1 MKQSPS
7 LKKFKKNKGVL
18 LFETALGTV
27 VIGLLLAQHIRFVDN
42 ERQIRTAKNVGD
54 HIKRVGEAADRFIND
69 NYGDITKYALGIPVD
84 NNSAVRQVF
93 SNAAEGG
100 VAGCDISAGTCTFT
114 VSGLAQAGYLKNNSQ
129 FFNNPVD
136 VGYAIQ
142 AVVRKQ
148 DGSRLNEQE
157 IAALAEMAKTANNKT
172 EATTENSAT
181 GTSTTTTETVGNVL
195 SKEMMKH
202 LTTPVINGIVVTTQP
217 WTNSRGMVNYSLVGE
232 AVQQAGVDAGSVGFA
247 KGRLEEHGVYGYKSN
262 WYLDREDIPLLGA
275 YDEQDGILAY
285 RFGFHSNNNTD
296 FLRRDGTLPMTGNL
310 HMAGNPIHLDYNGP
324 SITGKDGEVN
334 ISGPVN
340 ISNPNVTNEGEVPPA
355 IEAEG
360 WVCATNEKPAKI
372 CMGGDRAS
380 DGNAENFQIRMFD
393 NRPLLIHNPDMASKG
408 VNDFSTIG
416 EDGKDKV
423 VLRVGGSLAVHDNLY
438 IGDRTNIGDADR
450 FGKDAVNNTAIKNE
464 TGVEGGNI
472 VSNYNIGRGGV
483 ILNKGGNVADATRT
497 IGSTGKDRY
506 ENPHVATEFKPDG
519 TIITNSIYIK
529 DPGKSASNGVDS
541 TDGNGLHISQIIPSY
556 SSRGA
561 FIVQDEDVVQKPNC
575 QWKPNGQ
582 DKAGIGRAGVP
593 RIILSWGNL
602 QTSGDEVDQTSV
614 DTALNVNDPASIKRY
629 LQEKAMTKHRVILK
643 AEDMGEQSNS
653 WRMIVKTRNFDGS
666 GWASAGQAVAHV
678 YCQLY

>member
-157 IAALAEMAKTANNKT
+157 IAALAEMAKTANKAGAADT
-172 EATTENSAT
+172 E
-181 GTSTTTTETVGNVL
+181 NVL
-195 SKEMMKH
+195 SKEMMKN
-202 LTTPVINGIVVTTQP
+202 LTTPVINGVVVTTQP

-310 HMAGNPIHLDYNGP
+310 HMAGNPIYLDYNGP
-324 SITGKDGEVN
+324 TIKPVGDRVD

-340 ISNPNVTNEGEVPPA
+340 INGPEDLEPELTAQPPLDVK
-355 IEAEG
+355 G
-360 WVCATNEKPAKI
+360 WICATNEVPRRI
-372 CMGGDRAS
+372 CMGGEVGT
-380 DGNAENFQIRMFD
+380 DGNAANFEIRMYD
-393 NRPLLIHNPDMASKG
+393 ERPLLIHNTELKG
-408 VNDFSTIG
+408 ANEFSTIG
-416 EDGKDKV
+416 KDGNDKV

-438 IGDRTNIGDADR
+438 IGDRTNVGPADR
-450 FGKDAVNNTAIKNE
+450 SGKDKIRNEKIEEE
-464 TGVEGGNI
+464 TGVMGGNI
-472 VSNYNIGRGGV
+472 VSNYNIGRGGI
-483 ILNKGGNVADATRT
+483 ILNRGGKVEDATAT
-497 IGSTGKDRY
+497 LGLNGQERY
-506 ENPHVATEFKPDG
+506 ENNSVATEFKPDG
-519 TIITNSIYIK
+519 TIITNSLYIK
-529 DPGKSASNGVDS
+529 DPGKSI
-541 TDGNGLHISQIIPSY
+541 GNDVGSQYGTGLHISQIIPSY

-561 FIVQDEDVVQKPNC
+561 FIVEDEDIVQKPNC
-575 QWKPNGQ
+575 QWSPDGTTKV
-582 DKAGIGRAGVP
+582 GRTGAP

-643 AEDMGEQSNS
+643 AEDMGEGNG

-666 GWASAGQAVAHV
+666 GWSSAGQAVAHV